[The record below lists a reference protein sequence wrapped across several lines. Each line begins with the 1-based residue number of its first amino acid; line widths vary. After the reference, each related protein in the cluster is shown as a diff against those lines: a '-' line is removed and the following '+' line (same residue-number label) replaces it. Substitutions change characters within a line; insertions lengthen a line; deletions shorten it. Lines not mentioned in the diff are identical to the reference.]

1 VPKQPQVLRLRLAKS
16 GSNSG
21 WDDGVVFDRSFG
33 NAGRG
38 SQRLDSRRILLIQ
51 PLRIAFAASQS
62 VLPKEIEMLCLLDT
76 ANVKEIAKSFE
87 FYPIAGVTTNPT
99 LIAREER
106 PFYDILT
113 DIREVIGEGTM
124 LHAQVLGPDAETM
137 VAEANQLR
145 DRFGSGIFAK
155 IPVTH
160 QGLKAIRILAA
171 AGFSV
176 TATAILTP
184 LQALLAARAGA
195 AFVAPYVN
203 RIDNSG
209 GDGVGVVADIVRMF
223 SIHGLSTRVL
233 TASFKN
239 VRQVHDMALAG
250 AHAAT
255 MAPELLDLIFSHP
268 LTDSGVADFNADWAA
283 AYGADATTLDQ

>member
-1 VPKQPQVLRLRLAKS
+1 
-16 GSNSG
+16 
-21 WDDGVVFDRSFG
+21 
-33 NAGRG
+33 
-38 SQRLDSRRILLIQ
+38 
-51 PLRIAFAASQS
+51 
-62 VLPKEIEMLCLLDT
+62 MLCLLDT
-76 ANVKEIAKSFE
+76 ANVEEIAKCFD
-87 FYPIAGVTTNPT
+87 FFPIAGVTTNPT
-99 LIAREER
+99 LISREGR
-106 PFYDILT
+106 PLYDILT
-113 DIREVIGEGTM
+113 DIRDVIGEKAM
-124 LHAQVLGPDAETM
+124 LHVQVLGPDAATM

-145 DRFGSGIFAK
+145 DRLGSGIYPK
-155 IPVTH
+155 LPVTRE
-160 QGLKAIRILAA
+160 GLKAIRILAA
-171 AGFSV
+171 SGFSV

-195 AFVAPYVN
+195 AFTAPYVN

-209 GDGVGVVADIVRMF
+209 GDGVGVVTDIVRMF
-223 SIHGLSTRVL
+223 SIHELPTKVL

-255 MAPELLDLIFSHP
+255 MTPELLDLVFSHP

>member
-1 VPKQPQVLRLRLAKS
+1 
-16 GSNSG
+16 
-21 WDDGVVFDRSFG
+21 
-33 NAGRG
+33 
-38 SQRLDSRRILLIQ
+38 
-51 PLRIAFAASQS
+51 
-62 VLPKEIEMLCLLDT
+62 MLCLLDT
-76 ANVKEIAKSFE
+76 ANVEQIAKCFD
-87 FYPIAGVTTNPT
+87 FFPIAGVTTNPT

-113 DIREVIGEGTM
+113 DIRDVIGETAM
-124 LHAQVLGPDAETM
+124 LHVQVLGPDAATM

-145 DRFGSGIFAK
+145 DRLGSGIYPK
-155 IPVTH
+155 LPVTRE
-160 QGLKAIRILAA
+160 GLKAIRILAA
-171 AGFSV
+171 SGFSV

-195 AFVAPYVN
+195 AFTAPYVN

-209 GDGVGVVADIVRMF
+209 GDGVGVVTDIVRMF
-223 SIHGLSTRVL
+223 SIHQLPTKVL

-255 MAPELLDLIFSHP
+255 MTPELLDLVFSHP

>member
-1 VPKQPQVLRLRLAKS
+1 
-16 GSNSG
+16 
-21 WDDGVVFDRSFG
+21 
-33 NAGRG
+33 
-38 SQRLDSRRILLIQ
+38 
-51 PLRIAFAASQS
+51 
-62 VLPKEIEMLCLLDT
+62 MLCLLDT
-76 ANVKEIAKSFE
+76 ANVDDIARCFDL
-87 FYPIAGVTTNPT
+87 YPVAGVTTNPT

-106 PFYDILT
+106 PFHDILT
-113 DIREVIGEGTM
+113 DILKVIGERTM
-124 LHAQVLGPDAETM
+124 LHVQVLGPDAETM

-145 DRFGSGIFAK
+145 DRLGPGIFPK
-155 IPVTH
+155 LPVTQ
-160 QGLKAIRILAA
+160 QGLKAIRLLAE

-195 AFVAPYVN
+195 TFVAPYVN
-203 RIDNSG
+203 RIDNIG
-209 GDGVGVVADIVRMF
+209 GDGEGVVVDIVKMI
-223 SIHGLSTRVL
+223 SIHALQTKVL

-255 MAPELLDLIFSHP
+255 MAPQLLDMIFSHP

-283 AYGADATTLDQ
+283 AYGADTTTLDNDSE